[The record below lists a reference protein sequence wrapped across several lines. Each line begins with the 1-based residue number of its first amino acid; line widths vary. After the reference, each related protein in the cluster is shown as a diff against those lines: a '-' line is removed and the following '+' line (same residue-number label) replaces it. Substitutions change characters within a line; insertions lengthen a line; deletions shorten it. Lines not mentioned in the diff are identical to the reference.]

1 MQCAGH
7 DARPFRAPAAGEE
20 AAASCA
26 GRGRPAA
33 PRCRLSHAAASPR
46 QGHSLETVNE
56 SEGHGAGKHPVPRRL
71 RPARGLARRSPH
83 ALLPSQCIMRQFCL
97 RPVTVNGTHSDI
109 PRQATGGTA
118 CAGCGGPGWPPRHGS
133 ASTCTPIIG
142 NTSYFLM
149 HPGHLQKFIS
159 SPRTGSQFK
168 KKQ

>member
-56 SEGHGAGKHPVPRRL
+56 SEGHGVGKHPVPSQA
-71 RPARGLARRSPH
+71 PTGARAGAKVTSCS
-83 ALLPSQCIMRQFCL
+83 A
-97 RPVTVNGTHSDI
+97 PVAVHHGTVLSA
-109 PRQATGGTA
+109 PRDGERDPQ
-118 CAGCGGPGWPPRHGS
+118 
-133 ASTCTPIIG
+133 
-142 NTSYFLM
+142 
-149 HPGHLQKFIS
+149 
-159 SPRTGSQFK
+159 
-168 KKQ
+168 